1 MNEGRPKADRCN
13 APKAR
18 RRFPVVRGA
27 CHYRREGE
35 ARPLQRVEDKTTIL
49 NIVAYRR
56 QSRSTKNDEKHEKKE
71 IYGKRQLLVVFLIW
85 CQNIEFGH
93 FLSSSMGLLGV
104 FSLETGHF

>member
-35 ARPLQRVEDKTTIL
+35 ARPLQRVEDKTTTL

-56 QSRSTKNDEKHEKKE
+56 QSRSTKNDEKQENN
-71 IYGKRQLLVVFLIW
+71 GKRQLLVVFLIW
-85 CQNIEFGH
+85 
-93 FLSSSMGLLGV
+93 S
-104 FSLETGHF
+104 

>member
-35 ARPLQRVEDKTTIL
+35 ARPLQRVEDKTTTL
-49 NIVAYRR
+49 GIVAYRPLCVPLR
-56 QSRSTKNDEKHEKKE
+56 
-71 IYGKRQLLVVFLIW
+71 
-85 CQNIEFGH
+85 
-93 FLSSSMGLLGV
+93 LGWLQIKV
-104 FSLETGHF
+104 QKGIADTTF